1 MLPRVDYVALRVTEG
16 EIVMVPFAAVAALAG
31 AHATPL
37 DECQLL
43 VPAMSPTDWSALV
56 ARARPLAAQPRK

>member
-1 MLPRVDYVALRVTEG
+1 LRVTEG

-31 AHATPL
+31 EHATLL

-56 ARARPLAAQPRK
+56 TVARSLAAQPRR